1 MLNKLGNMIPSL
13 HSWLPPELG
22 SQPGFLPAKLEEN
35 VRRFMSEVN
44 MIFASVKA
52 HMEEKIL
59 RERDKRVLKF
69 IDMKSRE
76 DPDEEQVGQI
86 SAMETKLKHLG
97 LGEMSSEDL
106 LMEALEDDAGKGPED
121 YLEAESDM
129 QYNYD

>member
-1 MLNKLGNMIPSL
+1 
-13 HSWLPPELG
+13 
-22 SQPGFLPAKLEEN
+22 
-35 VRRFMSEVN
+35 
-44 MIFASVKA
+44 
-52 HMEEKIL
+52 MEEKIL

-106 LMEALEDDAGKGPED
+106 LMEVENVLPLVSNRFVNHLLANRLWKMMLGKDPKIISR
-121 YLEAESDM
+121 LKVICNIIMTAEP
-129 QYNYD
+129 